1 MVFAAGCPGRVNSKD
16 LAIVTRHISY
26 ADWVFLYYLAKNM
39 EPYVFQNFLSEL
51 AVEFTRRYVD
61 ENARLYQQQSTSEQS
76 TSERS
81 TINKE
86 SIDEVDFRRK

>member
-1 MVFAAGCPGRVNSKD
+1 MIYAAACPGRLNTKE
-16 LAIVTRHISY
+16 LATVTRHLSY
-26 ADWVFLYYLAKNM
+26 PDWVFLYYLAKNM
-39 EPYVFQNFLSEL
+39 EPFVFQNFLSEL
-51 AVEFTRRYVD
+51 AAEFTRRYVD
-61 ENARLYQQQSTSEQS
+61 DENARLYQMEQS